1 MLLPETDPTG
11 GWVLAEKIRQ
21 GVAEAELAVDGVPI
35 PTSVSVGMV
44 TYPQDGQTVRALLEC
59 ADAAMYRSKRAGRDR
74 VSGVPV
80 MDPETVVA
88 SSPGGPV

>member
-1 MLLPETDPTG
+1 M
-11 GWVLAEKIRQ
+11 
-21 GVAEAELAVDGVPI
+21 VAISSNDV
-35 PTSVSVGMV
+35 V

-80 MDPETVVA
+80 MDPETLVA
-88 SSPGGPV
+88 SRSGGPV

>member
-1 MLLPETDPTG
+1 
-11 GWVLAEKIRQ
+11 
-21 GVAEAELAVDGVPI
+21 
-35 PTSVSVGMV
+35 MV

-88 SSPGGPV
+88 SRSGGPV